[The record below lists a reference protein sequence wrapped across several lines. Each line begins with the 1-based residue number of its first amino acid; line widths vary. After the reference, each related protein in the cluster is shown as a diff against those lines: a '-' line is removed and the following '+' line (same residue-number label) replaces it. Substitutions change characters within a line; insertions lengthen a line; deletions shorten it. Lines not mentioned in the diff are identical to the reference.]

1 MDLTQQ
7 PPRRPSNTGMGGIVG
22 LARMT
27 DKARGHNAELIGE
40 YKFGQPSGLDREVL
54 GFIDMSDEE
63 FAELADNMTDG
74 EIAAC
79 VRDKSAKTDADIE
92 AFNTSWLE
100 REPQDEPHRKLLVE
114 RVAAYAP
121 GNKDIKTVLASM
133 ELDDWGMFREKD
145 LTLGPPRTPYLRSVA
160 GIAGV
165 ARLGEKA
172 RAKKAGKQGDYKYGT
187 RSLLD
192 GKLLEF
198 LDMTADQFQEAAYRN
213 PNDTELAEAIR
224 LRRSFSSGEV
234 SAFNARISSVGLNT
248 PSLRDRFLQRRG
260 EICPDRTDIETFFD
274 LIDYDD
280 EDSFG
285 IVDLN
290 RRPPRSPYDRSLKG
304 VIGLARMID
313 KGRARNAGT
322 LGAYWFGEDSGFD
335 RRVLEFLG
343 TDQEEFAGALA
354 EHGSDEEVLAWLGD
368 RSEKSEAEIDAFNQ
382 TLSGLA
388 PTKESQ
394 KSFLKSVVDRL
405 DASRSDID
413 TFMAMT
419 VLDDRVTFA
428 RLRSI

>member
-1 MDLTQQ
+1 
-7 PPRRPSNTGMGGIVG
+7 
-22 LARMT
+22 
-27 DKARGHNAELIGE
+27 
-40 YKFGQPSGLDREVL
+40 
-54 GFIDMSDEE
+54 
-63 FAELADNMTDG
+63 
-74 EIAAC
+74 
-79 VRDKSAKTDADIE
+79 
-92 AFNTSWLE
+92 
-100 REPQDEPHRKLLVE
+100 
-114 RVAAYAP
+114 
-121 GNKDIKTVLASM
+121 
-133 ELDDWGMFREKD
+133 MFREKD
-145 LTLGPPRTPYLRSVA
+145 LTQGPPRTPYLRSVA

-165 ARLGEKA
+165 ARLGDKA

-198 LDMTADQFQEAAYRN
+198 LDMTADEFLEAAYRN

-224 LRRSFSSGEV
+224 LRRSFSPGEV

-260 EICPDRTDIETFFD
+260 EICPARTDIETFFD

-280 EDSFG
+280 EESLD

-290 RRPPRSPYDRSLKG
+290 RHPPRSPYDQSLKG
-304 VIGLARMID
+304 VTGLARMID

-322 LGAYWFGEDSGFD
+322 LGTYWFGEDSGFD
-335 RRVLEFLG
+335 RRILEFLG
-343 TDQEEFAGALA
+343 TDQEEFARALTGN
-354 EHGSDEEVLAWLGD
+354 GSDDEVVAWLGD
-368 RSEKSEAEIDAFNQ
+368 RLEKSEEEIAVFNQ

-394 KSFLKSVVDRL
+394 RSFLKSVVDRL